1 MPAVPAVDELVASG
15 TVTAAARPAVEIAVP
30 DRGQAARRVI
40 DALKRQFRAGRPA
53 WKVAVLN
60 ALAAWPLASE
70 VVDGE
75 QLDYLIGG
83 EAFDWRLL
91 AGRLASDAADAGREA
106 EIRAWLDDPDPSG
119 GFGEAEFTRLL
130 GVDKYRSHLNYLYGV
145 TVERALLAAVEEEI
159 TKRRVASG
167 QSATER
173 ARDEAYQRVYEGRRE
188 DLWAEFCAADLTY
201 PRGRSGPSRDLL
213 SLADMDAFTYW
224 LFRRRLNRLDPA
236 RVASDTRKGLNQ
248 LERMRLAHERRLRAR
263 LLDYA
268 VADVPPGERASADRR
283 PRRAGPG
290 VRART
295 RSS

>member
-1 MPAVPAVDELVASG
+1 MDEPPAPG
-15 TVTAAARPAVEIAVP
+15 TVAEAARPPVEIAVP
-30 DRGQAARRVI
+30 HGGQAARRVV
-40 DALKRQFRAGRPA
+40 DALKKRLHAGGPA
-53 WKVAVLN
+53 WKVAVLD

-75 QLDYLIGG
+75 KLDYLIGG

-91 AGRLASDAADAGREA
+91 AGRLAAAAGDAARET
-106 EIRAWLDDPDPSG
+106 EVRAWLDDPDPSG
-119 GFGEAEFTRLL
+119 GFEEAEFTRLL

-173 ARDEAYQRVYEGRRE
+173 ARDEAYERLYEGRRE
-188 DLWAEFCAADLTY
+188 ALWADFCGEDKDR
-201 PRGRSGPSRDLL
+201 PRGRSGPSHDLL
-213 SLADMDAFTYW
+213 SLADLDAFTYW
-224 LFRRRLNRLDPA
+224 LFKRRLKRLDPA

-263 LLDYA
+263 LLDNA
-268 VADVPPGERASADRR
+268 VTGVRPEEKNSTERR
-283 PRRAGPG
+283 PRHTRPASR
-290 VRART
+290 VRSR
-295 RSS
+295 

>member
-1 MPAVPAVDELVASG
+1 MDEPPAPG
-15 TVTAAARPAVEIAVP
+15 TVAAAARPPVEIAVP
-30 DRGQAARRVI
+30 DGGQAGVAARRVV
-40 DALKRQFRAGRPA
+40 DALKKRLHAGGPA

-60 ALAAWPLASE
+60 AIAAWPLASE

-75 QLDYLIGG
+75 KLDYLIGG

-91 AGRLASDAADAGREA
+91 AGRLAAAAGGAARET
-106 EIRAWLDDPDPSG
+106 EVRAWLDDPDPSG
-119 GFGEAEFTRLL
+119 GFEEAEFTRLL

-173 ARDEAYQRVYEGRRE
+173 ARDEAYERLYEGRRE
-188 DLWAEFCAADLTY
+188 ALWADFCSEDSEDKAR
-201 PRGRSGPSRDLL
+201 PRGRSGPSHDLL
-213 SLADMDAFTYW
+213 SLADLDAFTYW
-224 LFRRRLNRLDPA
+224 LFKRRLRRLDPA

-263 LLDYA
+263 LLDKA
-268 VADVPPGERASADRR
+268 VAGVRPEEKNSTGRR
-283 PRRAGPG
+283 PRHAGPA
-290 VRART
+290 VRV
-295 RSS
+295 RSR

>member
-1 MPAVPAVDELVASG
+1 VDEPSVPG
-15 TVTAAARPAVEIAVP
+15 TVAEAARTPVEIAVP
-30 DRGQAARRVI
+30 DGGQAARRVV
-40 DALKRQFRAGRPA
+40 DALKKRLHAGGPA

-75 QLDYLIGG
+75 KLDYLIGG

-91 AGRLASDAADAGREA
+91 AGRLAAAAGDAARET
-106 EIRAWLDDPDPSG
+106 EVRAWLDDPDPSG
-119 GFGEAEFTRLL
+119 GFEEAEFTRLL

-173 ARDEAYQRVYEGRRE
+173 ARDEAYERLYERRRE
-188 DLWAEFCAADLTY
+188 ALWADFCGEDKER
-201 PRGRSGPSRDLL
+201 PRGHSGPSHDLL
-213 SLADMDAFTYW
+213 SLADLDAFTYW
-224 LFRRRLNRLDPA
+224 LFKRRLKRLDPA

-263 LLDYA
+263 LLDNA
-268 VADVPPGERASADRR
+268 VAGVRPEEKNSTRRR
-283 PRRAGPG
+283 PRHAGPA

-295 RSS
+295 RY